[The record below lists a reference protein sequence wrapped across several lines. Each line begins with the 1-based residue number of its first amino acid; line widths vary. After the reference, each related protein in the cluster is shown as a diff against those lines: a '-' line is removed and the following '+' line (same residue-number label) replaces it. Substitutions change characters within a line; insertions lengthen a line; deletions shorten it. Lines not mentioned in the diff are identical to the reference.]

1 MSMHSSETYSQTR
14 GKSRSRFRFYRPWPR
29 GSGKLIRKIVTLFP
43 QFRFVRFQI
52 YDKEICID
60 HLDQASLGFF
70 LTGTIKHEA
79 ASINLI
85 ADCLMSKP
93 GSVFFD
99 VGANVGFY
107 TLFFSQKQY
116 RVSAIYAFEPN
127 PSLAV
132 NLIEATNQNTS
143 PKIRVFQAGLG
154 EGRSHLVL
162 YFDDNSSSDTATF
175 RQQSI
180 KLGKKIANVEVF
192 SLDYLITSGE
202 APPPDV
208 IKLDVEGFEYYII
221 RGYKLIEKHRP
232 LIVMEWVEE
241 FMQSIGVTF
250 QDLMAQ
256 FSDGWVFLDIVSGE
270 KYKLQRIQRIPQ
282 SRDIVLLHE
291 DSKFA
296 YLIKS

>member
-1 MSMHSSETYSQTR
+1 MQ
-14 GKSRSRFRFYRPWPR
+14 PWKVAR
-29 GSGKLIRKIVTLFP
+29 
-43 QFRFVRFQI
+43 
-52 YDKEICID
+52 
-60 HLDQASLGFF
+60 
-70 LTGTIKHEA
+70 
-79 ASINLI
+79 
-85 ADCLMSKP
+85 
-93 GSVFFD
+93 
-99 VGANVGFY
+99 
-107 TLFFSQKQY
+107 
-116 RVSAIYAFEPN
+116 
-127 PSLAV
+127 
-132 NLIEATNQNTS
+132 NQ
-143 PKIRVFQAGLG
+143 
-154 EGRSHLVL
+154 
-162 YFDDNSSSDTATF
+162 
-175 RQQSI
+175 
-180 KLGKKIANVEVF
+180 KIANVEVF